1 MRQRVGMSRRDDLD
15 IVVVCCCCCCCGLAT
30 LHWCYQLRRR
40 IDDFDLVI
48 MVDNG
53 RLAPPFCP
61 IVPLKGY
68 RKNFSFLRLCLDL
81 SPFSLLGIRHL
92 QCSLCSIELMRSDKI

>member
-15 IVVVCCCCCCCGLAT
+15 IVVVCCCCCGLAT

-53 RLAPPFCP
+53 SP
-61 IVPLKGY
+61 
-68 RKNFSFLRLCLDL
+68 SFLPYCSFERLSQKLFLPPAL
-81 SPFSLLGIRHL
+81 S
-92 QCSLCSIELMRSDKI
+92 